1 MSKSINVLL
10 ALKDQFT
17 SPLKKASGN
26 TKEFGRAVKNAE
38 NKLNSIKS
46 AAVKT
51 LKGLALLNL
60 AGIGKLKDGIINFSK
75 ESIEA
80 AKEKIKIEKLLEEN
94 MRRTSNATN
103 EQINAIK
110 EYAGQLQDI
119 GVIGDDVANAGASQ
133 LATYGLQA
141 DQIKKMMPI
150 INDMVAK
157 EKKFNG
163 TQEDAVAM
171 ADIVAKAM
179 NGQVK
184 GLQKFGVTLT
194 AGEIKSLKMMK
205 QNEKLDF
212 INQKLT
218 KTIGG
223 TNKALRETD
232 EGKIVAMTGAWGDMK
247 AELGRELIPYLGE
260 FSKWFH
266 TKIPFIQDLILS
278 IAKKIKE
285 VVEKANPYIE
295 KIKAILGSMFE
306 KVQPA
311 IEIFKNMI
319 DKAVGIATDSIS
331 FLIDNW
337 DALSPVIYSVVG
349 GIATYNAIMV
359 IKNNLDLIAYGS
371 MVLLRTATFAY
382 NVLTGKVRIGTLLW
396 ATAQHIL
403 NTALYANPIGLI
415 IGLITALVAVVWLCY
430 KHWNKIVKFFKNAW
444 SYLSEKIKGFWSALD
459 KNPIGKIFKW
469 FLRLTFP
476 IILLVEHFKTIKEK
490 VIEFWHILKDNLVNA
505 FNSVVEVL
513 SGVFLPIWEL
523 LKSAFNFVV
532 NIISSLCSILKGV
545 FIEAWDG
552 VMKVLDA
559 VLHPIETAKKAF
571 SGLIEKLKFWN
582 NESPKDKIL
591 NVTENRAVN
600 TTATST
606 NNSSASNIPRH
617 ALGTSYF
624 NGGLTGINEGGRNET
639 AILPAGTKIMS
650 HEQGKSL
657 NKNNKEL
664 NITVNILG
672 NFIGEK
678 EHMEKYGEYTANK
691 ILAALNNM

>member
-38 NKLNSIKS
+38 NKLNSMKS

-103 EQINAIK
+103 EQINSIK

-232 EGKIVAMTGAWGDMK
+232 EGKVVAMTGAWGDMK

-260 FSKWFH
+260 FSDWFH

-285 VVEKANPYIE
+285 VVDKASPYID
-295 KIKAILGSMFE
+295 KIKALLGAMFDN
-306 KVQPA
+306 VQPA
-311 IEIFKNMI
+311 LEVFRAVI
-319 DKAVGIATDSIS
+319 DKAIEIVTDSIS

-349 GIATYNAIMV
+349 GIAAYNAIMV

-371 MVLLRTATFAY
+371 MVLLRTATFTY

-403 NTALYANPIGLI
+403 NVALYANPIGLV
-415 IGLITALVAVVWLCY
+415 IGLIVALVAVIWMCY
-430 KHWNKIVKFFKNAW
+430 KHW
-444 SYLSEKIKGFWSALD
+444 
-459 KNPIGKIFKW
+459 GKIIEVLKKVW
-469 FLRLTFP
+469 SFLKES
-476 IILLVEHFKTIKEK
+476 LV
-490 VIEFWHILKDNLVNA
+490 DA
-505 FNSVVEVL
+505 FNSVCDIL
-513 SGVFLPIWEL
+513 SGVFLPIWDL
-523 LKSAFNFVV
+523 LKKAFDFVV
-532 NIISSLCSILKGV
+532 DVISNLCNILKGV
-545 FIEAWDG
+545 FIEAWNG
-552 VMKVLDA
+552 VVDILDA

-571 SGLIEKLKFWN
+571 SGLIDNLKFWN
-582 NESPKDKIL
+582 NESPKDKTL
-591 NVTENRAVN
+591 NVTENKAVN

-657 NKNNKEL
+657 NKNNKKL

-678 EHMEKYGEYTANK
+678 EHMEKYAEYTGK
-691 ILAALNNM
+691 RILATLNNM

>member
-38 NKLNSIKS
+38 NKLNSMKS

-103 EQINAIK
+103 EQINSIK

-232 EGKIVAMTGAWGDMK
+232 EGKVVAMTGAWGDMK

-260 FSKWFH
+260 FSDWFH
-266 TKIPFIQDLILS
+266 IKIPFIQDLILS

-285 VVEKANPYIE
+285 VVDKASPYID
-295 KIKAILGSMFE
+295 KIKALLGAMFDN
-306 KVQPA
+306 VQPA
-311 IEIFKNMI
+311 LEVF
-319 DKAVGIATDSIS
+319 KAVIDEAIDIVTDSIS

-349 GIATYNAIMV
+349 GIAAYNAIML

-403 NTALYANPIGLI
+403 NVALYANPIGFV
-415 IGLITALVAVVWLCY
+415 IGLIVALVAVIWMCY
-430 KHWNKIVKFFKNAW
+430 KHW
-444 SYLSEKIKGFWSALD
+444 
-459 KNPIGKIFKW
+459 GKIIEVLKKVW
-469 FLRLTFP
+469 SFLKES
-476 IILLVEHFKTIKEK
+476 LV
-490 VIEFWHILKDNLVNA
+490 DA
-505 FNSVVEVL
+505 FNSVCDIL
-513 SGVFLPIWEL
+513 SGVFLPIWDL
-523 LKSAFNFVV
+523 LKKAFDFVV
-532 NIISSLCSILKGV
+532 DVISNLCNILKGV
-545 FIEAWDG
+545 FIEAWNG
-552 VMKVLDA
+552 VMDILDA

-571 SGLIEKLKFWN
+571 GGLIDNLKFWN
-582 NESPKDKIL
+582 NESPKDKTL

-600 TTATST
+600 KTATST

-678 EHMEKYGEYTANK
+678 EHMEKYGEYTAK
-691 ILAALNNM
+691 RILATLNNM